1 MVSII
6 FPAGEKCNCAN
17 NTESDS
23 TCSAKY
29 GKNASNFCWM
39 SQCSKCK
46 DTFVGH
52 PTDGHQCYKQITV
65 ESKMCFDAK
74 SIDECKIKPQPLRP
88 GQTVFFM
95 VQPRFMNVDIRIVVD
110 VTQGELDFFMSPQDD
125 SFIVASDNQTGQQEI
140 YLDTN
145 YQWLKSFNDDTLTN
159 EDIMELM
166 NLNSP
171 QLKFNDNNFENITP
185 SPLNAD
191 EKSHWSNDDNNC
203 KTMNGRKFYVKDQF
217 AKDLSTYITLHHC
230 NTLLRV
236 YGLKNRLVLTLPQ
249 NAHNLSGTRFFI
261 ILKASSAADSYGL
274 IFFRQDQLHI
284 DLFVFF
290 SVFFSCF
297 FLFLAVCVV
306 AWKAKQASDMRRAR
320 RRHVVEMLHMAKRP
334 FAKITLTM
342 GSCTE
347 SPTQNR
353 KRRKQQPQSSHT
365 VTPIAIEPTADNLAA
380 IRTVFVRL
388 PGKYKAPV
396 RLAIGS
402 SLISINRTTYPST
415 SRTFLRRRGSH
426 NQPQLPLQIHD

>member
-1 MVSII
+1 
-6 FPAGEKCNCAN
+6 
-17 NTESDS
+17 
-23 TCSAKY
+23 
-29 GKNASNFCWM
+29 
-39 SQCSKCK
+39 
-46 DTFVGH
+46 
-52 PTDGHQCYKQITV
+52 
-65 ESKMCFDAK
+65 MCFDAK

-95 VQPRFMNVDIRIVVD
+95 VQPRFMNVDIRIIVD

-125 SFIVASDNQTGQQEI
+125 SFIVVPDNQTGHQDI

-145 YQWLKSFNDDTLTN
+145 YQWYKSYAEDTLSNDDIL
-159 EDIMELM
+159 ELM
-166 NLNSP
+166 HINSP
-171 QLKFNDNNFENITP
+171 EFRYNNNDNNNNNYENITP

-191 EKSHWSNDDNNC
+191 EKPHWSSDENNC
-203 KTMNGRKFYVKDQF
+203 KTMNGRKFLVKDQY

-236 YGLKNRLVLTLPQ
+236 YSLKNRLVLTLPQ

-261 ILKASSAADSYGL
+261 ILKANAAASASYGL

-306 AWKAKQASDMRRAR
+306 AWKAKQNMDIRRAR
-320 RRHVVEMLHMAKRP
+320 RRHVVEMFNMARRP
-334 FAKITLTM
+334 FAKITLSL
-342 GSCTE
+342 GSYSVET
-347 SPTQNR
+347 PQHHR
-353 KRRKQQPQSSHT
+353 KRKKQPPEVPQSHQINA
-365 VTPIAIEPTADNLAA
+365 IAVEPTADNCAA

-396 RLAIGS
+396 RLALGS
-402 SLISINRTTYPST
+402 SMISINRNSFPTNAPGG
-415 SRTFLRRRGSH
+415 RTFLRRRGSH
-426 NQPQLPLQIHD
+426 NQQQQQQQIPLQIRD